1 MKVVEPVQF
10 ALDDLAMKVF
20 LEAINLAGG
29 PRKLIEYRRLT
40 WLPSLAEAAYAVV
53 LANEEKKTEEEIA
66 AFLGM
71 TKISVRNILRASP
84 EDVLKRLE
92 GDIKGQRRSHIA
104 GGLAKLAYE
113 RVKSA

>member
-40 WLPSLAEAAYAVV
+40 
-53 LANEEKKTEEEIA
+53 
-66 AFLGM
+66 
-71 TKISVRNILRASP
+71 
-84 EDVLKRLE
+84 
-92 GDIKGQRRSHIA
+92 
-104 GGLAKLAYE
+104 
-113 RVKSA
+113 